1 MTQLTSQRYVV
12 ASFVITFG
20 LTAGSTASRA
30 ADVANALPVYRF
42 EVGQELTYKGESQTK
57 SDGDSKQPRYTFLTD
72 WKATVVRKNAD
83 GSYRLIVRSTQ
94 KLVMDGKANGAH
106 STIGYCDVFPDGR
119 IVQNSTLGY
128 SLDPSPLFPRL
139 PDNAKEVA
147 AGWEDIRHDGDGS
160 NIFKVESQPKS
171 PGGDWKIAEVRKSPL
186 DEIYLM
192 TYKGTVT
199 FDPKRGLVTKVLG
212 DTTQGYGIKGKGT
225 QTLELVSVDKHDP
238 AWAAKLAHEADVYFQ
253 ANQAYE
259 DKFTLASKDDKAS
272 KKLLDEAKAIL
283 TTAQKEISLPL
294 LKEQLDETVKSHK
307 NMVSYA
313 ADEAAR
319 RAKVVGHPAAEWEA
333 TDLKGKSHTL
343 KEFHGKVV
351 VMDFWYRGCGWC
363 MRAMPQVKQL
373 AAEFKGQPVVVLGMN
388 TDRDEADAKF
398 VVDKMKLDYATL
410 KIDRNLPEKYG
421 VQGFPT
427 MIIIDQQGKVH
438 DMHVGYS
445 PTLQR
450 EVGEIV
456 RQLLAKR

>member
-1 MTQLTSQRYVV
+1 MTHLTSHRYVV
-12 ASFVITFG
+12 ASFVVAFG
-20 LTAGSTASRA
+20 LGLGGTASRA
-30 ADVANALPVYRF
+30 ADVLNALPVYRF
-42 EVGQELTYKGESQTK
+42 EVGQELTYKGETQTK
-57 SDGDSKQPRYTFLTD
+57 SDGDSKQPRYTFHTD
-72 WKATVVRKNAD
+72 WKASVVRKNPD
-83 GSYRLIVRSTQ
+83 GSCRLIVRSTQ
-94 KLVMDGKANGAH
+94 KMVMNGKANGGH
-106 STIGYCDVFPDGR
+106 SSLGYCDIFPDGR
-119 IVQNSTLGY
+119 MIQNSTLGY

-160 NIFKVESQPKS
+160 NKFKVEAQPKS
-171 PGGDWKIAEVRKSPL
+171 AGGDWKIAEVRKSPL
-186 DEIYLM
+186 DEIYLL

-199 FDPKRGLVTKVLG
+199 FDPMSGLATKVQG
-212 DTTQGYGIKGKGT
+212 NTTQGYGIKGKGT

-238 AWAAKLAHEADVYFQ
+238 AWAAKLGHEADAYFR

-259 DKFTLASKDDKAS
+259 DKFALGSKDDKAS

-283 TTAQKEISLPL
+283 TAAQKEISLPL

-307 NMVSYA
+307 SMADYA
-313 ADEAAR
+313 AGEATR

-333 TDLKGKSHTL
+333 ADLKGKSHTL
-343 KEFHGKVV
+343 KEYHGKVV

-410 KIDRNLPEKYG
+410 KIDHSLPEKYG

-427 MIIIDQQGKVH
+427 LIIIDQQGKVH

-456 RQLLAKR
+456 RQLLAKQ